1 MPEYV
6 IYYGTLVHSISIE
19 QLDIV
24 SNGVLVVDNK
34 GVIVHVEKDVENL
47 QEFLDTQSFKD
58 AEVRHT
64 QYVQ

>member
-1 MPEYV
+1 MPEYT
-6 IYYGTLVHSISIE
+6 IYYGTLIHSISIE

-24 SNGVLVVDNK
+24 SNGVLVVDDK

-58 AEVRHT
+58 AEVKYT
-64 QYVQ
+64 QYAQ

>member
-1 MPEYV
+1 MPEYT
-6 IYYGTLVHSISIE
+6 IYYGTLIHSISIE

-24 SNGVLVVDNK
+24 SNGVLVVNGK

-58 AEVRHT
+58 AEVEYT